1 MSHPPQPP
9 HDPYGQQPHGGYGQY
24 PPPQPYPPPAGWPG
38 EGNSAPNS
46 AKQKNRGLIAGLV
59 VGAVIL
65 VGVAVT
71 LVVVLTGGE
80 ETPSSAQPPALPP
93 PASSAPPA
101 SSSKPAPSSSAAS
114 GRGSATPEEAGQVV
128 IDALNSKDAR
138 KYATIACNVQ
148 KEADVKGL
156 QDTWDRA
163 GDISAKLAKP
173 VETNGDSATVTVR
186 VEGGGNFKETPFK
199 LVKQR
204 EKWCIPG

>member
-1 MSHPPQPP
+1 MNQP
-9 HDPYGQQPHGGYGQY
+9 HDPYRQQPHGGYGQY
-24 PPPQPYPPPAGWPG
+24 PPPQPYPPAGGWPG
-38 EGNSAPNS
+38 EPNS
-46 AKQKNRGLIAGLV
+46 ARQKNRGLIVGV
-59 VGAVIL
+59 VIGAVIL
-65 VGVAVT
+65 IGVAVT

-80 ETPSSAQPPALPP
+80 EGPPAAQPPPLLPP
-93 PASSAPPA
+93 PAASSAAPP
-101 SSSKPAPSSSAAS
+101 SSSKAAPSSST

-128 IDALNSKDAR
+128 IDALNSKDAQ

-148 KEADVKGL
+148 KETDVKGL

>member
-1 MSHPPQPP
+1 MNQP
-9 HDPYGQQPHGGYGQY
+9 HDPYGQQPYGGYGQY
-24 PPPQPYPPPAGWPG
+24 PPQQPYPAPGGWPG
-38 EGNSAPNS
+38 EPNS

-59 VGAVIL
+59 IGAVLL

-80 ETPSSAQPPALPP
+80 EEPPAAQQPPALPP
-93 PASSAPPA
+93 PASSSAAP
-101 SSSKPAPSSSAAS
+101 SKPAPSSSAAT
-114 GRGSATPEEAGQVV
+114 GRGSETPEEAGEVV
-128 IDALNSKDAR
+128 IEALNTKDAQ